1 MEPVQ
6 TETEKFNIWSQARSV
21 NLTDGVFAFAMT
33 LLVLNL
39 IDLRI
44 PAAAESLGPLFARN
58 APIFVSFAVTFI
70 IIARFWVA
78 HTHLFAAI
86 KEADR
91 TIVNL
96 NIVLLFF
103 VTIFPFFALVL
114 GTHMHSKDAVILYA
128 SCFAIIGFIQYLI
141 GRHAFKANLLIGTD
155 MNSRFLK
162 VFTYFSLS
170 TPLVFVVSIML
181 AFVSPYLA
189 EGLWVVL
196 FLLRSAFRFYYR
208 NNSEAEQEMQKL

>member
-1 MEPVQ
+1 MEPIQ
-6 TETEKFNIWSQARSV
+6 TEKQKLNIWSQARLV

-44 PAAAESLGPLFARN
+44 PAATESLGPLFAKN
-58 APIFVSFAVTFI
+58 APIFISFVITFI

-96 NIVLLFF
+96 NIVLLFLIT
-103 VTIFPFFALVL
+103 VFPFFALVF
-114 GTHMHSKDAVILYA
+114 GTHIHSRDAVILYA
-128 SCFAIIGFIQYLI
+128 SCFALIGFIQYLI
-141 GRHAFKANLLIGTD
+141 GRHAFKSHLFIGAD
-155 MNSRFLK
+155 MNPYFLK
-162 VFTYFSLS
+162 IFTYFSLS
-170 TPLVFVVSIML
+170 TPMVFVVSIAL
-181 AFVSPYLA
+181 VFISPYLA
-189 EGLWVVL
+189 EGLWVLL
-196 FLLRSAFRFYYR
+196 FVIRSAFRFFFR
-208 NNSEAEQEMQKL
+208 NNTAAEIEMDKL